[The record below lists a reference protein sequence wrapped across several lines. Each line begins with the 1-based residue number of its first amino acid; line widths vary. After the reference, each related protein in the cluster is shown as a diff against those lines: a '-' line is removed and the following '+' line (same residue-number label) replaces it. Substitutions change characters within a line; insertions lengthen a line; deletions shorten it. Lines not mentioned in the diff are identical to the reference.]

1 MPDKRELITDLAD
14 QPIGV
19 RCREYQLIIQSNALV
34 DALVRTHHY
43 SHKATKNRMLSMVVL
58 YDGYDMT
65 SMGFIQLGY
74 GIRPHMKHTISP
86 HITTTNYA
94 EFDRMWLSDELPK
107 FSETTVIGMLLW
119 FIKRWNPKIDYVI
132 TYADG
137 SVGNRGTIYK
147 ASNAFP
153 IGKVPVDFYKL
164 ANGERVHPV
173 SMWHRHKTR
182 AKEAM
187 ETLYPGI
194 QHIQDEYQY
203 RFLYILDNKK
213 RKQWIK
219 ETQLAMQ

>member
-1 MPDKRELITDLAD
+1 MQSKRTLITDLAN

-19 RCREYQLIIQSNALV
+19 RCREYQLIIQSTAVV
-34 DALVRTHHY
+34 DALVQKHHY
-43 SHKATKNRMLSMVVL
+43 SHKTTKNRMLSMVVL
-58 YDGYDMT
+58 HDEYDIDPK
-65 SMGFIQLGY
+65 GFIQLGY

-86 HITTTNYA
+86 HITTKNYA
-94 EFDRMWLSDELPK
+94 EFDRMWLSDDLPK

-119 FIKRWNPKIDYVI
+119 FIKRWNLGIDYVI

-147 ASNAFP
+147 ASNAIP
-153 IGKVPVDFYKL
+153 IGKVPVDFYQL
-164 ANGERVHPV
+164 ASGERVHPV

-182 AKEAM
+182 AKETM
-187 ETLYPGI
+187 EAIYPGI
-194 QHIQDEYQY
+194 RHIRDEYQY

-219 ETQLAMQ
+219 EAQ